1 MWEDILK
8 TTKEEAI
15 ADAKR
20 FGGDDANPD
29 EATIRMLEK
38 QIDKLVDNISLID
51 AYHNAMEKHL
61 EKGSKAYELWE
72 SIIPPLQLGRITLEE
87 LDKYDFSEF
96 QERRKLIGRAFR

>member
-1 MWEDILK
+1 MWTNILK

-29 EATIRMLEK
+29 KATISMLEE
-38 QIDKLVDNISLID
+38 QIDKLVDNISFID
-51 AYHNAMEKHL
+51 SYHNAMKTHL

-72 SIIPPLQLGRITLEE
+72 AMIPSLQLMRITLEK
-87 LDKYDFSEF
+87 LDKYDFSKF
-96 QERRKLIGRAFR
+96 QERRRIAERAYR